1 MEKNFILK
9 VNFKGSDEE
18 RFYIFDDEEFAKDVA
33 KMIYSMNKDSH
44 GKVICSLIPSVKY
57 TDYDEVPELA
67 NHCPDYKER
76 SMAYIE
82 RIAKSTLIDEDENP
96 KHEEVLNDGNEDT
109 VEGDGTTD
117 TPDAPETEEEVEE
130 PDTEEQVEEPEAKS
144 NKPVLKK
151 AKRVGKKG

>member
-82 RIAKSTLIDEDENP
+82 RIAKTLLLMRTRIQR
-96 KHEEVLNDGNEDT
+96 T
-109 VEGDGTTD
+109 
-117 TPDAPETEEEVEE
+117 
-130 PDTEEQVEEPEAKS
+130 
-144 NKPVLKK
+144 KK
-151 AKRVGKKG
+151 YLTMAMRIQWKAM